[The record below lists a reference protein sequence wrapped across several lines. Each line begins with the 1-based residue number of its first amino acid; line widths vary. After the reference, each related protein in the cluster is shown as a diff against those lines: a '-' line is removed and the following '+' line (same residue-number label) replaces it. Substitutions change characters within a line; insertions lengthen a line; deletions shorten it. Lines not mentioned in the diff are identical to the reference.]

1 MDWHPYRTAAVLFI
15 FMVSLEFCIGRFYV
29 EVKEW
34 DKNGV
39 EKLKTYRRQKREW
52 IKFAAACRE
61 EEDNSKRNP
70 IARIRSDC
78 EETQP
83 IIYRISGV
91 GIDQHPFGVFV
102 INQKTGEINITKIVD
117 REANPIFTINC
128 HAINPITGQSVETPL
143 ELRVRVLD
151 INDNPPVFTQATFSG
166 SIVESSMD
174 NTLVM
179 KITATDADEPNNLNS
194 KIAYKILSQTP
205 GGPSKFILNA
215 ANGEL
220 HIANILDREESG
232 QYSLVVQAADRDGGP
247 DGISSECLCQVSVE
261 DVNDNFPVLSQ
272 SSYSVTIIENSLSQD
287 LLRIQVEDADLAMTD
302 NWFAEFFFISGN
314 ENNNFEIVLDQATNQ
329 GILRVI
335 KEIDYEQ
342 FSSIPLSIGVRNIA
356 PFHYSVASRYQ
367 AHGTPIIVQVSN
379 IIEGP
384 SFNPTTIT
392 VSASEGLTSENILT
406 YTVGKFEA
414 IDQDTGRIA
423 TNVRYEM
430 GHDPAA
436 WFNINPTTAE
446 ITFSKV
452 IDRESIYVM
461 NGAYRAEVL
470 AICKDVPY
478 KTATGTIVLTIQD
491 VNDNCPIVTDEI
503 RKVCLDNPSVV
514 ITAKDLDDHPYGPP
528 FKFTI
533 VAQSPGSSWTIRVM
547 NDTSAALF
555 SNDVGFFIHE
565 VQVKVYDN
573 SGRSCERPLVVPLQA
588 CHCDRNAMCING
600 ATQRIRVTIVGGGAA
615 GGGGGAGGGGM
626 GGGGGAA
633 GGGMGGGGGAGGG
646 GMTGGGG
653 AGGGGM
659 TGGGGAGGGGMTGG
673 GGAGG
678 GGAGGGGM
686 GGGGGAGGGGM
697 GGGGGAGGGGAGGG
711 GTGGGG
717 WGGGGGG
724 AGDYYD
730 GAGGDGDIDSG
741 RITDGGYD
749 NGDTYA
755 PGVGVERE
763 GGGFALSPAAI
774 FLMFLGGLIFVLVP
788 ILMSQSNCCR
798 YCKSRPVGG
807 VGAGFEPVPECTEGA
822 IHSWG
827 IEGAQ
832 PEDRD
837 VSNIC
842 VTGTTKG
849 DFGDSSDIYTT
860 KYDGGMVSR
869 EETTGLGAVK
879 GYGQTVGYE
888 TTTGYGTTGRTKET
902 YGGTIKEYRESGV
915 NMAFLDSY
923 FSEKAFAY
931 ADEDEGRPANDC
943 LLIYDHEG
951 IGTPVGSI
959 GCCSFIGDDLDD
971 TYLETLGPKF
981 KTLAEICLGIEIEPF
996 PDPNAPWPSL
1006 PNPEIELNLPPPGT
1020 TIVVNTSP
1028 PVPPPTNIGSTTV
1041 VTENTYTTSSVQPP
1055 RPMPDPVLHGNVVVT
1070 ETYTSMP
1077 KLKPPTLNIDSL
1089 HGSNVL
1095 VTERVLAPAPVP
1107 DLHGMIDI
1115 PELPDGSNVV
1125 VTERVI
1131 APNARIPPSMNI
1143 PDMAD
1148 GSNVVV
1154 TERVIRPATSM
1165 QGNLGI
1171 PPEFAG
1177 AHNVVVTERVVSG
1190 AGVSGGIGNMGMMPG
1205 SGMSGGAG
1213 NMSMMSGAG
1222 MSSVGGLGPM
1232 LGPDNLLSQ
1241 TMGSAS
1247 PATARRRVTK
1257 YSTIQYSNQ

>member
-1 MDWHPYRTAAVLFI
+1 MK
-15 FMVSLEFCIGRFYV
+15 VSLEFCIGRFYV
-29 EVKEW
+29 KVKEW
-34 DKNGV
+34 DDNGV
-39 EKLKTYRRQKREW
+39 ERVKTYRRQKREW

-117 REANPIFTINC
+117 REANPIFTIIC
-128 HAINPITGQSVETPL
+128 HAINPVTGQSVENPL
-143 ELRVRVLD
+143 SLRVRVLD
-151 INDNPPVFTQATFSG
+151 INDNPPVFTQTMFAG
-166 SIVESSMD
+166 SIVESSME

-220 HIANILDREESG
+220 HIANILDREEAG
-232 QYSLVVQAADRDGGP
+232 QYSLVVQATDRDGSP
-247 DGISSECLCQVSVE
+247 DGISSECLCQVTVE

-272 SSYSVTIIENSLSQD
+272 SSYSVTIIENSLNPD
-287 LLRIQVEDADLAMTD
+287 LLRIKVEDADLPMSD

-314 ENNNFEIVLDQATNQ
+314 ENNHFEIVLDQATNE
-329 GILRVI
+329 GILRVV

-356 PFHYSVASRYQ
+356 PFHYSVASQYQ
-367 AHGTPIIVQVSN
+367 AHGTPIVVQISN
-379 IIEGP
+379 VIEGP
-384 SFNPTTIT
+384 GFEPTMISIT
-392 VSASEGLTSENILT
+392 ASEGLTSENILT
-406 YTVGKFEA
+406 YKVGQFQA
-414 IDQDTGRIA
+414 IDRDTGRVA
-423 TNVRYEM
+423 TNVRYQM

-436 WFNINPTTAE
+436 WFNANPTTAE

-452 IDRESIYVM
+452 IDRESIYVV
-461 NGAYRAEVL
+461 NGVYRAEIL
-470 AICKDVPY
+470 AISKDSPY

-491 VNDNCPIVTDEI
+491 VNDNCPFVTDEI
-503 RKVCLDNPSVV
+503 RRVCMDNPSVV

-533 VAQSPGSSWTIRVM
+533 VAQSQGSSWNIRIV

-555 SNDVGFFIHE
+555 SNNIGFYIHE
-565 VQVKVYDN
+565 VQINVYDN
-573 SGRSCERPLVVPLQA
+573 SGRNCERPLVVPLQA
-588 CHCDRNAMCING
+588 CHCDRNAMCVNS
-600 ATQRIRVTIVGGGAA
+600 ATQRVRVTIVGGTA
-615 GGGGGAGGGGM
+615 
-626 GGGGGAA
+626 
-633 GGGMGGGGGAGGG
+633 
-646 GMTGGGG
+646 
-653 AGGGGM
+653 
-659 TGGGGAGGGGMTGG
+659 

-686 GGGGGAGGGGM
+686 AGGGGAVGGGAGAGGGAGGYDDYGI
-697 GGGGGAGGGGAGGG
+697 GGGG
-711 GTGGGG
+711 
-717 WGGGGGG
+717 
-724 AGDYYD
+724 DIE
-730 GAGGDGDIDSG
+730 GGDQTG
-741 RITDGGYD
+741 RDNYENVYDTFAPGTDVARDGG
-749 NGDTYA
+749 
-755 PGVGVERE
+755 E
-763 GGGFALSPAAI
+763 FALSPAAI

-788 ILMSQSNCCR
+788 ILMSQSNCCG
-798 YCKSRPVGG
+798 YCRSRPVGG

-842 VTGTTKG
+842 GTGAVKG

-879 GYGQTVGYE
+879 GYVPTVGYE

-902 YGGTIKEYRESGV
+902 FGGTIKEYRESGV

-971 TYLETLGPKF
+971 TYLDTLGPKF

-1006 PNPEIELNLPPPGT
+1006 PNPEIDLNLPPPGT
-1020 TIVVNTSP
+1020 TIVVNTSSS
-1028 PVPPPTNIGSTTV
+1028 VPPPTNIGSTTV
-1041 VTENTYTTSSVQPP
+1041 VTENAYTSTSSVQPP
-1055 RPMPDPVLHGNVVVT
+1055 RPMPDPMLHGNVVVT
-1070 ETYTSMP
+1070 ETYTSGST
-1077 KLKPPTLNIDSL
+1077 LKPPTLNIDPM
-1089 HGSNVL
+1089 HGSNVV
-1095 VTERVLAPAPVP
+1095 VTERVLAPAPVS
-1107 DLHGMIDI
+1107 DFHGMIDI
-1115 PELPDGSNVV
+1115 PELPSGSNVV

-1131 APNARIPPSMNI
+1131 APNARIPPSMTI
-1143 PDMAD
+1143 PDLAE

-1154 TERVIRPATSM
+1154 TERVIRPATNV
-1165 QGNLGI
+1165 QGNLSI
-1171 PPEFAG
+1171 PPEFSG
-1177 AHNVVVTERVVSG
+1177 AHNVVVTERV
-1190 AGVSGGIGNMGMMPG
+1190 
-1205 SGMSGGAG
+1205 
-1213 NMSMMSGAG
+1213 MSGAG
-1222 MSSVGGLGPM
+1222 MSSGVGNMSMVSGTGMSGAGGLGPM
-1232 LGPDNLLSQ
+1232 LSPDNLLSQ

-1247 PATARRRVTK
+1247 PATTRRRVTK